1 MVTWIKDAPIARHM
15 DNYQR
20 LVTGGSKGLPK
31 DPDADEEDQEQEE
44 EEYLDPWADEL
55 TIRSMEESEKFTS
68 AMLRLMKAA
77 VEDGVVEHQE
87 EMIDKFIARENVPVR
102 INTLLEV

>member
-1 MVTWIKDAPIARHM
+1 
-15 DNYQR
+15 
-20 LVTGGSKGLPK
+20 
-31 DPDADEEDQEQEE
+31 
-44 EEYLDPWADEL
+44 
-55 TIRSMEESEKFTS
+55 MEESEKFTS